1 MELTIRQLQGDEL
14 LETLYT
20 LNSYALHPSPPY
32 QNKEEWLEIVRER
45 QEKNCHALFEN
56 AEPVSVAVG
65 TPMTQNMRGNLFPAC
80 GIWGVSTTP
89 AARRKGYC
97 RKAMASV
104 HTAERDLGKV
114 FSNLYPFRESFYERL
129 GYVSYPLTKIAKI
142 QTQSLSPL
150 LKIDMGGEI
159 KLQYIGEAY
168 DAYRDYLTDLRQNTH
183 GMAMFDFGD
192 HKRAAKN
199 LLWIAWAEFNG
210 CAEGLMLYRITG
222 EEVAKYNF
230 VASRFYYKTSRARYL
245 MLNWIACHIDQTDHG
260 EIWLSNDEYPEMWLA
275 DIQLKVETAIRPAMS
290 RVLDVEKIGGMRVG
304 EGSFKARIVDPL
316 CPWNEGCW
324 SFESRDGKLVVSKA
338 VTAECELTI
347 QGLTA
352 LINGAHDPEDIP
364 LRKWGNPDG
373 EQQVI
378 LRSMFPKINPYM
390 HEYF

>member
-1 MELTIRQLQGDEL
+1 MDISIRQLQGDEL
-14 LETLYT
+14 LETLYA

-32 QNKEEWLEIVRER
+32 QNKEEWLENVRER

-56 AEPVSVAVG
+56 GEPVSVVVG
-65 TPMTQNMRGNLFPAC
+65 TPMTQNMRGNLYPAC
-80 GIWGVSTTP
+80 GIWGVSTAP

-104 HTAERDLGKV
+104 LAAERDLGKV
-114 FSNLYPFRESFYERL
+114 FSSLYPFRESFYERL

-150 LKIDMGGEI
+150 LKIDLGGEI
-159 KLQYIGEAY
+159 KRQYIGEAY
-168 DAYRDYLTDLRQNTH
+168 DAYRDYLADLRQNTH

-192 HKRAAKN
+192 QKRAAKN
-199 LLWIAWAEFNG
+199 LLWIAWAQFNG
-210 CAEGLMLYRITG
+210 STEGLILYRITG
-222 EEVAKYNF
+222 EEVTKYNF

-290 RVLDVEKIGGMRVG
+290 RVLDVEKIGGMSVG

-324 SFESRDGKLVVSKA
+324 SFESRGGKLIVSKA
-338 VTAECELTI
+338 VEAECELTI

-364 LRKWGNPDG
+364 LRKWGNPD
-373 EQQVI
+373 EELQVI
-378 LRSMFPKINPYM
+378 LRTMFPRIIPYM